1 MIANVMLTSLASTL
15 CELAGY
21 SAGLGET
28 DFHVDVIV
36 NPAAGALRRIR
47 TVRSYLDVLWSYVT
61 GLQSVGRKRKPLRQG
76 IYLTEY
82 AGHGRQIARELLS
95 NLSAHPN
102 DRRRL
107 IITAGGDGT
116 SLEVCSSL
124 VEADPSLLDRIRVFR
139 LPFGTGNDG
148 ADAHTLSDSCEILL
162 GPHGTA
168 KTGAVRVKP
177 RGMEP
182 FYSFNIASIG
192 LDAFVVDLTN
202 RLKNVIPGDFYRHMV
217 DVATVFY
224 EPIYGIRP
232 MCIELSRD
240 DGSRETL
247 EDDYILFLTGVSGR
261 RTYGGN
267 KRILPGDENVCAVRT
282 ASLSRKLEI
291 KGLFY
296 TGEHRDL
303 PEVDLRTARRAVV
316 HYDRRIPLQIDG
328 EAIWLQPENFPL
340 SFEVIDPVIPIL
352 Y

>member
-1 MIANVMLTSLASTL
+1 M
-15 CELAGY
+15 
-21 SAGLGET
+21 
-28 DFHVDVIV
+28 
-36 NPAAGALRRIR
+36 
-47 TVRSYLDVLWSYVT
+47 
-61 GLQSVGRKRKPLRQG
+61 
-76 IYLTEY
+76 TEF
-82 AGHGRQIARELLS
+82 AGHGRQIAGELLS
-95 NLSAHPN
+95 DLSGDST

-116 SLEVCSSL
+116 SLEVCSTL
-124 VEADPSLLDRIRVFR
+124 VEADPTLLDRIRVFR

-162 GPHGTA
+162 GPHGTSKA
-168 KTGAVRVKP
+168 GAVRVKP
-177 RGMEP
+177 RGMQP
-182 FYSFNIASIG
+182 FYAFNIASIG

-232 MCIELSRD
+232 MRVELAAD
-240 DGSRETL
+240 DGTRETL
-247 EDDYILFLTGVSGR
+247 EDDYLLFLAGVSGR

-282 ASLSRKLEI
+282 ANLSRKLEI

-296 TGEHRDL
+296 TGEHRSL

-316 HYDRRIPLQIDG
+316 HYDGKIPLQVDG
-328 EAIWLQPENFPL
+328 EAVWLRPENFPL
-340 SFEVIDPVIPIL
+340 SFEVIDPIIPIL